1 MWEATPNKQP
11 TVPRMARSK
20 RYTELS
26 KLVDSKKLYSPE
38 EAIELVKKTAT
49 TKFDG
54 SVEVHINLGIDVKKG
69 DQQVRSTIIFP
80 HSIGK
85 AKKVIAFVPADKE
98 AAAKE
103 AGADIV
109 GGEELIDEIAKT
121 GKINFEVAVA
131 TPDMMPKLAKVA
143 KILGPTGLMPNPKTD
158 TVGTNIKKLIEDV
171 KKGKVAFK
179 NDVTGNV
186 HQAIGKSSLS
196 AKELHENLKTLM
208 EAVNKVKP
216 ASAKGTYLNSVTL
229 TSTMGPG
236 IKVDTAKLA

>member
-1 MWEATPNKQP
+1 
-11 TVPRMARSK
+11 MAHSK
-20 RYTELS
+20 RYTELK
-26 KLVDSKKLYSPE
+26 KLVDPKKLYKPA
-38 EAIELVKKTAT
+38 EAMELVKKTAT

-54 SVEVHINLGIDVKKG
+54 SVEVHVNLGIDVKKG

-85 AKKVIAFVPADKE
+85 AKKVIAFVAGDKE
-98 AAAKE
+98 KEAKD

-109 GGEELIDEIAKT
+109 GGQELIDELAKT
-121 GKINFEVAVA
+121 GKVDFEVAVA

-143 KILGPTGLMPNPKTD
+143 KILGPSGLMPNPKTD

-179 NDVTGNV
+179 NDTTANV
-186 HQAIGKSSLS
+186 HQAIGKSSMDVKSL
-196 AKELHENLKTLM
+196 LENFNVLIDALK
-208 EAVNKVKP
+208 KVKP
-216 ASAKGTYLNSVTL
+216 ASAKGVYLASVTL

-236 IKVDTAKLA
+236 IKVDTAELA

>member
-1 MWEATPNKQP
+1 
-11 TVPRMARSK
+11 MARSK
-20 RYTELS
+20 RYTELK
-26 KLVDSKKLYSPE
+26 KLVDSKKLYNPD
-38 EAIELVKKTAT
+38 EAVELIKKTSN

-85 AKKVIAFVPADKE
+85 TKKVVAFVAADKE
-98 AAAKE
+98 KDAKD

-109 GGEELIDEIAKT
+109 GGEELIDELAKT

-143 KILGPTGLMPNPKTD
+143 KVLGPVGLMPNPKTD
-158 TVGTNIKKLIEDV
+158 TVGANIKKLIEDV

-179 NDVTGNV
+179 NDATGNI
-186 HQAIGKSSLS
+186 HQSIGKSSLDS
-196 AKELHENLKTLM
+196 KSLLQNLTTFV

-216 ASAKGTYLNSVTL
+216 ASAKGTYLKTVTL

-236 IKVDTAKLA
+236 IKVDTAKFA

>member
-1 MWEATPNKQP
+1 
-11 TVPRMARSK
+11 MARSK
-20 RYTELS
+20 RYNELK
-26 KLVDSKKLYSPE
+26 KLVDSKKLYTPE
-38 EAIELVKKTAT
+38 EAMELIKKTST

-54 SVEVHINLGIDVKKG
+54 SVEVHVNLGIDVKKG

-85 AKKVIAFVPADKE
+85 AKKVIAFVSADKE
-98 AAAKE
+98 TAAKD
-103 AGADIV
+103 AGADVI
-109 GGEELIDEIAKT
+109 GTDEILDQIAKT
-121 GKINFEVAVA
+121 GKFDFEVAVA

-143 KILGPTGLMPNPKTD
+143 KVLGPAGLMPNPKTD

-179 NDVTGNV
+179 NDATGNI
-186 HQAIGKSSLS
+186 HQAIGKSSLD
-196 AKELHENLKTLM
+196 AKSLMENFNALM

-236 IKVDTAKLA
+236 IKIDTARIV